1 MEPAKPVKIWQP
13 LLVLVLFAVGII
25 WLVNTFNTGN
35 PLWFWSGQPEF
46 RPSRIIIHHYGTAT
60 TLEPGMEGYEALTAA
75 LNESFAN
82 FVNAGLVDIGIS
94 EETVARY
101 YEQEFVLE
109 VTYPETIQFNTA
121 VRMTNVNQLLIPIDG
136 RHSEQAYVFLGNNGF
151 WLAGAMQLPGLGP
164 IEGVLRELGY
174 VKGGR

>member
-1 MEPAKPVKIWQP
+1 MEPAKPVKLWQP
-13 LLVLVLFAVGII
+13 LLVLALFAVGVI
-25 WLVNTFNTGN
+25 WLINTFNTGN
-35 PLWFWSGQPEF
+35 PLWFWPSQPEY

-60 TLEPGMEGYEALTAA
+60 TLQPGMVGYEELTAA

-82 FVNAGLVDIGIS
+82 FVNAGLVDVGVS

-109 VTYPETIQFNTA
+109 ITYPQTIEFNTA

-136 RHSEQAYVFLGNNGF
+136 RHSDQAYVFMGNNGF

-164 IEGVLRELGY
+164 IQSVLREQGY
-174 VKGGR
+174 AEEGS